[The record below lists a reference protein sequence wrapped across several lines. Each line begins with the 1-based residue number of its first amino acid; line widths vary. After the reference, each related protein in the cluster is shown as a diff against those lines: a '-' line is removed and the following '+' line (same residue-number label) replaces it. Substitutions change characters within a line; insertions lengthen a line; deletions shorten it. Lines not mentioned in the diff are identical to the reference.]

1 MTKSEKKL
9 FHLVADVITWANE
22 ANIRLDL
29 GPTDEDVKFLYHELK
44 RIVNVIHSD
53 KKKQIMNSDDE
64 QDNAV

>member
-53 KKKQIMNSDDE
+53 KKANHE
-64 QDNAV
+64 